1 MIVNSDRK
9 ASLAVAIKSALVR
22 ELKGLTKPFL
32 LSQFT
37 RDGVAVNQLFRLD
50 DRVLSGAV
58 HFTQPLME
66 SPLR

>member
-9 ASLAVAIKSALVR
+9 ASLAVGIKSALVR
-22 ELKGLTKPFL
+22 ELQGLIKPFL

-37 RDGVAVNQLFRLD
+37 RDGVAVNQLFRPD

-66 SPLR
+66 SPLC